1 MQLAGTKLNSFDTWL
16 WGGCVGVGVGV
27 GVGVVSAN
35 DSDAVPSRTA
45 STSRGTP
52 ALQEIIVMQRSM
64 YGMLAQNNIDRVA
77 EEFRVSTFGNAPNV

>member
-16 WGGCVGVGVGV
+16 WGGCVGV